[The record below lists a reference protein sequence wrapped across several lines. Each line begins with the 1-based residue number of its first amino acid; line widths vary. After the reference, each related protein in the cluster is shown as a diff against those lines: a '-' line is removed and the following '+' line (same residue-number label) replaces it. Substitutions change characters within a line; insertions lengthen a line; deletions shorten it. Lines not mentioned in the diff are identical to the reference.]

1 MRERGTSTGSEARLL
16 PVRLEKQENKPYRK
30 KEKKIKSPEKKR

>member
-1 MRERGTSTGSEARLL
+1 MRKRGTRTGSEARQL

-30 KEKKIKSPEKKR
+30 KEKDKKPKTKC